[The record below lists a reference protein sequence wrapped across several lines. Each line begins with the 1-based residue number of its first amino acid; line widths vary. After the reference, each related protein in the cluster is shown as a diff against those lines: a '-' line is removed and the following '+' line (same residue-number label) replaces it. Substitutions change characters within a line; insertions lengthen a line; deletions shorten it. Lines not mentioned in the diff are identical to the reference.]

1 MGLEV
6 VLEDYRSSIR
16 SFHLYI
22 NYLNSWAC
30 LESYFLTMFLKASS
44 LREAIEE
51 AGLFG
56 MSGSECC
63 GVV

>member
-51 AGLFG
+51 AGLL
-56 MSGSECC
+56 ECL
-63 GVV
+63 GVSVVG